1 MVNHYLTFAGAN
13 SLDYG
18 VQISGGGTYGA
29 PERVYEVVE
38 VPGRNGNL
46 LIDQNRY
53 QNILVTYPAFIARK
67 FSENVEGWRNW
78 LLSHVGYQRLEDTYH
93 PEEYRLACY
102 NDIFSVET
110 TPANLGG
117 RFEINFTAKPQ
128 RWLKIGED
136 LRTVTSGDVLKNPT
150 VFPAKPLVRIYGSGT
165 VTLGDQTITVEAHSS
180 TYVDVDAELMDC
192 FCGSTNLNNKVTFYN
207 DAYPLLEG
215 VTTVTYTSGITGL
228 AIAPRWWKL

>member
-1 MVNHYLTFAGAN
+1 MNHYLTFAGAN

-53 QNILVTYPAFIARK
+53 QNIQVSYPAFIARK

-78 LLSHVGYQRLEDTYH
+78 LLSHIGYQRLEDTYH
-93 PEEYRLACY
+93 PDEYRLACY

-136 LRTVTSGDVLKNPT
+136 LRAVTSGDVLKNPT

-165 VTLGDQTITVEAHSS
+165 VTLGTQVVTITAH
-180 TYVDVDAELMDC
+180 TQAYMDVDSELLDC
-192 FCGSTNLNNKVTFYN
+192 HCGTTNLNSYATFSDDKFPVLEGDTAVTF
-207 DAYPLLEG
+207 
-215 VTTVTYTSGITGL
+215 SGITKL
-228 AIAPRWWKL
+228 EIAPRWWKL